1 MFKKQQK
8 ISLLPFPSSIPFANF
23 SKSRMP
29 GCTPRKR
36 ACPASCL
43 PQKVALSKPFLWVGG
58 VGEGSSPGWRPDWG
72 SEPWLYRCRLTV
84 RSAEGMG
91 KNILIRVCLEAP
103 VPNSILKHSPWLLD
117 VSRLGSGYLCA
128 AIGRVPLRW
137 RLHART
143 RDEEEG
149 IIKNNFKSILIN

>member
-1 MFKKQQK
+1 MHSAQTGV
-8 ISLLPFPSSIPFANF
+8 PSIMSAAESSVSGAVP
-23 SKSRMP
+23 M
-29 GCTPRKR
+29 G
-36 ACPASCL
+36 
-43 PQKVALSKPFLWVGG
+43 GG

-91 KNILIRVCLEAP
+91 KNISIRVCLEAP
-103 VPNSILKHSPWLLD
+103 VPSSILKQSPWLLD